1 MKDYKKVSIY
11 LILIL
16 LFLAGIV
23 YCAFLFIVP
32 AVFNTKSGLEKAEQY
47 ICKKNGICVAAE
59 NFRLKTTPDLLIKL
73 NSEDIHIQDIFLVKN
88 LSGDIDL
95 KNLSAAKLKADYIFV
110 NGDKINNIIPK
121 KKKAAS
127 YGGNV
132 KNIPAIEVKKIEYK
146 SNILSFNIRDLQ
158 YNKSEASFY
167 LNAQTRFLQK
177 PIYSSGSI
185 YVDKDVVFARNI
197 IVASGDSKIY
207 LAGKLFDN
215 KKRYDFTLKGN
226 GLAVNDIEKSLL
238 YYQKSQDPA
247 KKFIENFV
255 NYSGKIDIDLNVKNS
270 GIFGICRASKLSANA
285 VWFNIPVYFEEA
297 VFKFSGKSITSVA
310 SGFLGEEKVVHT
322 LNITNLGSSDKSVV
336 GTVNAVFHDSFNYI
350 PNLKIVDSANAR
362 LVYKIR
368 NKKVDIVYFLD
379 IKEGSDL
386 FYKNAN
392 LGLKR
397 KKRRFML
404 HTYKDCDNLHI
415 KKYEYSLLENS
426 IYKSIMTGDGL
437 FIKQDNHMVP
447 QYITY
452 KTNGYAP
459 VSVIGPLGKYVEG
472 GAFSGDLKYDFIKN
486 QVFGSFELIHTR
498 FKNFYVES
506 AKIIADLSTVKI
518 KAFGTYDNEKFACG
532 LEANNE
538 LGKKIL
544 IYNMK
549 LFLDKFVIK
558 NSSKSVPKLELT
570 HQKSDIASKI
580 QDADITIENWEIK
593 LNQIKK
599 DRIVLNDIKLLGS
612 LKDDIFRFWMP
623 ELEFAHGILAATG
636 KYNFVNDS
644 SCIDFNAKNINS
656 NMVADIIFGLPNQ
669 VEGIA
674 DAKLHLD
681 TLNKLE
687 NIKARGSFEVK
698 QGFLPQLGNTEFMIK
713 KSRKYKV
720 SDIVNLDFSKKNILQ
735 SNIKGSFVLDNTELK
750 DVEIT
755 SQQKYL
761 SLLLE
766 GNYDTVTQYANL
778 NVFGKY
784 NQEAPKGIK
793 ILFVP
798 LNWILKIVFRPENS
812 MCQYADKIKR
822 IPPIERSGNE
832 KYFRVKMFGN
842 INSKN
847 MNVEIKGIK

>member
-1 MKDYKKVSIY
+1 M
-11 LILIL
+11 
-16 LFLAGIV
+16 
-23 YCAFLFIVP
+23 
-32 AVFNTKSGLEKAEQY
+32 
-47 ICKKNGICVAAE
+47 
-59 NFRLKTTPDLLIKL
+59 
-73 NSEDIHIQDIFLVKN
+73 
-88 LSGDIDL
+88 
-95 KNLSAAKLKADYIFV
+95 
-110 NGDKINNIIPK
+110 
-121 KKKAAS
+121 
-127 YGGNV
+127 
-132 KNIPAIEVKKIEYK
+132 
-146 SNILSFNIRDLQ
+146 
-158 YNKSEASFY
+158 
-167 LNAQTRFLQK
+167 
-177 PIYSSGSI
+177 
-185 YVDKDVVFARNI
+185 
-197 IVASGDSKIY
+197 
-207 LAGKLFDN
+207 
-215 KKRYDFTLKGN
+215 
-226 GLAVNDIEKSLL
+226 
-238 YYQKSQDPA
+238 
-247 KKFIENFV
+247 
-255 NYSGKIDIDLNVKNS
+255 
-270 GIFGICRASKLSANA
+270 
-285 VWFNIPVYFEEA
+285 
-297 VFKFSGKSITSVA
+297 
-310 SGFLGEEKVVHT
+310 
-322 LNITNLGSSDKSVV
+322 
-336 GTVNAVFHDSFNYI
+336 
-350 PNLKIVDSANAR
+350 
-362 LVYKIR
+362 
-368 NKKVDIVYFLD
+368 
-379 IKEGSDL
+379 
-386 FYKNAN
+386 
-392 LGLKR
+392 
-397 KKRRFML
+397 
-404 HTYKDCDNLHI
+404 
-415 KKYEYSLLENS
+415 
-426 IYKSIMTGDGL
+426 
-437 FIKQDNHMVP
+437 
-447 QYITY
+447 
-452 KTNGYAP
+452 
-459 VSVIGPLGKYVEG
+459 
-472 GAFSGDLKYDFIKN
+472 
-486 QVFGSFELIHTR
+486 
-498 FKNFYVES
+498 
-506 AKIIADLSTVKI
+506 
-518 KAFGTYDNEKFACG
+518 
-532 LEANNE
+532 
-538 LGKKIL
+538 
-544 IYNMK
+544 
-549 LFLDKFVIK
+549 
-558 NSSKSVPKLELT
+558 T